1 MKTLKLKTSTENEFF
16 ARGIDIARRADGGVA
31 MPEELT
37 VSFEDPSELLKLLS
51 TARLDVFRAIK
62 ERPDSI
68 TGVAQ
73 RLSRDRSAVKRDIDQ
88 LAEAGLVTIEIKS
101 LPGHGRQK
109 EVRPVADR
117 FRLEAVLA

>member
-1 MKTLKLKTSTENEFF
+1 
-16 ARGIDIARRADGGVA
+16 

-37 VSFEDPSELLKLLS
+37 VSFEEPSELLKLLS
-51 TARLDVFRAIK
+51 AARLDVFRAIK

-73 RLSRDRSAVKRDIDQ
+73 RLHRDRSAVKRDIDQ
-88 LAEAGLVTIEIKS
+88 LANAGLVTIEIKN

-109 EVRPVADR
+109 EVRPAANQ